1 MRPQTR
7 EAELDQPIRRDDMEF
22 ATICGT
28 SLRISRVG
36 LGTWA
41 IGGWMWGGT
50 DDVES
55 IKTIHSAVERGVNLI
70 DTARA
75 YGFGRSEEIV
85 GRAIAEGQLRS
96 RVVIATKAGLK
107 WKDGKVF
114 RNASRDR
121 ILREVEDS
129 LRRLRTDYIDIY
141 QVHWPDPLVPIEETA
156 GAMQVLFD
164 QGKIR
169 AIGVSNFSVAQIER
183 FRRIAQLHVVQPPYN
198 LFEREIVAE
207 LLPYCRKSELATLT
221 YGALCRGLLSGK
233 LQEDAHFEGDDLRL
247 TDPKFQ
253 PPRYAQYLTAVRRL
267 DQFARQRFGKRV
279 IHLAVRWLL
288 DQGATA
294 ALWGARHPGQLQP
307 IDEVFGWS
315 LDAAAKSE
323 IGRILRESITDP
335 VGPEFMAPPSRS
347 KPAILEAA
355 Q

>member
-1 MRPQTR
+1 
-7 EAELDQPIRRDDMEF
+7 MEF
-22 ATICGT
+22 SKIPET
-28 SLRISRVG
+28 SIRMSRIG

-50 DDVES
+50 DEEES
-55 IKTIHSAVERGVNLI
+55 IKTIHTAVERGVKLI
-70 DTARA
+70 DTAPA

-85 GRAIAEGQLRS
+85 GRAIADGRLRS
-96 RVVIATKAGLK
+96 RVVIATKVGLE

-121 ILREVEDS
+121 IKREVADS

-141 QVHWPDPLVPIEETA
+141 QVHWPDPLVSIEETA
-156 GAMQVLFD
+156 EAMQTLFD

-183 FRRIAQLHVVQPPYN
+183 FRRVAQLHVVQPPYN
-198 LFEREIVAE
+198 LFEREIEAE
-207 LLPYCRKSELATLT
+207 LMPYCGQSGLASLT

-233 LQEDAHFEGDDLRL
+233 LREDTHFVGDDLRL
-247 TDPKFQ
+247 TDPKFH

-267 DQFARQRFGKRV
+267 DEFARERYGKRV

-294 ALWGARHPGQLQP
+294 ALWGARHPAQLQP

-315 LDAAAKSE
+315 LDPAAKAE
-323 IGRILRESITDP
+323 IDLILRESITDP
-335 VGPEFMAPPSRS
+335 VGPEFMAPRPRP
-347 KPAILEAA
+347 KTEFLAAA

>member
-1 MRPQTR
+1 
-7 EAELDQPIRRDDMEF
+7 MEF
-22 ATICGT
+22 SKIPET
-28 SLRISRVG
+28 SIRMSRIG

-50 DDVES
+50 DEEES
-55 IKTIHSAVERGVNLI
+55 IKTIHTAVERGVKLI
-70 DTARA
+70 DTAPA

-85 GRAIAEGQLRS
+85 GRAIADGRLRS
-96 RVVIATKAGLK
+96 RVVIATKVGLE

-121 ILREVEDS
+121 IKREVADS

-156 GAMQVLFD
+156 EAMQTLLD
-164 QGKIR
+164 QGKIG
-169 AIGVSNFSVAQIER
+169 AIGVSNFLVAQIER
-183 FRRIAQLHVVQPPYN
+183 FRRVAQLHVVQPPYN
-198 LFEREIVAE
+198 LFEREIEAE
-207 LLPYCRKSELATLT
+207 LLPYCLRSGLATLT
-221 YGALCRGLLSGK
+221 YGALCRALLSGK
-233 LQEDAHFEGDDLRL
+233 LQEDTHFEGDDLRL
-247 TDPKFQ
+247 TDPKFR

-267 DQFARQRFGKRV
+267 DQFVRQRFGKRV
-279 IHLAVRWLL
+279 IQLAVRWLL

-335 VGPEFMAPPSRS
+335 VGPEFMAPPARS
-347 KPAILEAA
+347 KPAVLEAA
-355 Q
+355 E